1 MQWKGDAV
9 MELAELIF
17 LLLGTY
23 FDIKE
28 QELPVKFLLFFGCL
42 AFLLRLCSPYYSLAR
57 GLLGGCAGC
66 IFLVIGYLTKES
78 IGYGDGIGL
87 IILGIFEGWRGMIP
101 LVIIAFLLSAI
112 YGAWNVWGN
121 GKSVKDE
128 IPFYP
133 FLLAAYIVVM
143 FL

>member
-1 MQWKGDAV
+1 

-23 FDIKE
+23 FDLKDR
-28 QELPVKFLLFFGCL
+28 ELPGNFLLIFGCL
-42 AFLLRLCSPYYSLAR
+42 AVLLRLCSPYHSFTR
-57 GLLGGCAGC
+57 GLIGGCVGC
-66 IFLVIGYLTKES
+66 VFLVIAYLTHES
-78 IGYGDGIGL
+78 MGYGDGIGM
-87 IILGIFEGWRGMIP
+87 IILGIFEGWKGVIP

-112 YGAWNVWGN
+112 YGAWNIWGN
-121 GKSVKDE
+121 GKTVKEE

-143 FL
+143 VL